1 MQGRLEDGPL
11 HDPLWS
17 RDVQAEMRENLS
29 AYQKSYATFKSQ
41 FVGPIPDES
50 TLNRIKQA
58 KAATAKRERDS
69 MTRGIAMLSIRL
81 KEEEEARRKA
91 AKVTE

>member
-17 RDVQAEMRENLS
+17 RDVQAEMRNNS
-29 AYQKSYATFKSQ
+29 AVYQKRYADFIAR

-50 TLNRIKQA
+50 TLKRIKQA
-58 KAATAKRERDS
+58 KADTAKRERDS
-69 MTRGIAMLSIRL
+69 MTRGIALLSIRL